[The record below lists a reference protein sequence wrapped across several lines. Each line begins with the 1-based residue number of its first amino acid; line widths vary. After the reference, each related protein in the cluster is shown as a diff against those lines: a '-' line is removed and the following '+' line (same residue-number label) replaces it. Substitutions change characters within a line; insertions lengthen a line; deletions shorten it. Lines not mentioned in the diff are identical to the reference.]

1 MAGLGWQEL
10 VLLLLMFAVIV
21 CFVSFAVL
29 LIGRR
34 EPRRRDRE
42 APD

>member
-10 VLLLLMFAVIV
+10 VLLLLIFAVIV
-21 CFVSFAVL
+21 CFASFVAL

-34 EPRRRDRE
+34 EPRSRDRE
-42 APD
+42 NRG